1 MTLQYL
7 GMATLWHYRRFDDEL
22 GPVRFHELVQLVRME
37 QLAADDVVREEWN
50 SEWRP
55 AALAVGLFHMAG
67 RDDLVAKWEAE
78 QEELRREEEA
88 ARLAAEGAAADGYEA
103 AWQKRL
109 REVEEELAALQAAER
124 AEREAELAANATR
137 TEIDETL
144 AAALAE
150 IEERERA
157 LQPTRWQRLWG
168 AIVNPE
174 TAHRLVRWLP
184 TLAVPNLLAW
194 WILNWSE
201 VEAQRFPD
209 RQALSS
215 GMRQF
220 PIWGACDSGMYFFLL
235 FDVMLV
241 GGIAAYCIARILERA
256 ADD

>member
-1 MTLQYL
+1 
-7 GMATLWHYRRFDDEL
+7 MATLWHCRRLKSDL
-22 GPVRFHELVQLVRME
+22 GPVGFHDLVKLVRAE
-37 QLAADDVVREEWN
+37 QLAADDLVREEWN

-67 RDDLVAKWEAE
+67 RQDLVDKWEAE
-78 QEELRREEEA
+78 QEELRRQEET
-88 ARLAAEGAAADGYEA
+88 ARLAAEGAAAEENEA

-109 REVEEELAALQAAER
+109 REVEAEREALEAAER
-124 AEREAELAANATR
+124 EEREAELAANATS

-150 IEERERA
+150 IEEREKA

-168 AIVNPE
+168 AFANPE
-174 TAHRLVRWLP
+174 TARLAFRWLP
-184 TLAVPNLLAW
+184 TLAVPNLIAW
-194 WILNWSE
+194 QILQWSE

-209 RQALSS
+209 RQSLSS
-215 GMRQF
+215 GMRNF
-220 PIWGACDSGMYFFLL
+220 PVWGECDSGMYFFLL

-241 GGIAAYCIARILERA
+241 GGIAAYCIARILESV